1 MSSGSLK
8 DLTKAISAFF
18 DSKPSNPLPLPDSLI
33 EIINAYLAEHAAH
46 DESDSQRLQENLLNI
61 HQLFVNEKATRLA
74 PFLAILRLLKSG
86 IRGSSRLL
94 QWWDKLCLPVLS
106 RLGDEKGLAS
116 EARAALLA
124 TLNYDEDD
132 EDVEDAKTT
141 SKVMSE
147 RLLEIWLAELKS
159 ADEDMNQHARFV
171 EHQLLDILVAFG
183 KKRPKDL
190 MFLIDKFFVERKS
203 RIPALS
209 LLGEFFRN
217 RPPHVHQMLNTPL
230 FENLLKCLQIDT
242 STRVISMALTS
253 LVMFLPNIPVS
264 TSNHLPALFNIYSR
278 MLFWDRERKKHEDA
292 HAITAD
298 YDEKSEKSEKQSNA
312 DNEKRWSKMSFL
324 LESEDNVVPEL
335 LNYFTILYGLYP
347 LNFMSYIRKPQR
359 YLRHANFPGADD
371 LDIEPTEIRQ
381 RSDRYREVHLLHPN
395 FFSTTLESEIP
406 DNRNRWM
413 KSQADDVF
421 AECMALNTLY
431 EHDQLPTRRNT
442 DRVDPNL
449 DIPEHPILALDST
462 IKHQSRNN
470 SWRSTK
476 PVAAPQTDDQGG
488 SSLQRNFSQ
497 TSHQIGNADSPTL
510 HPTDRVDSPDS
521 PTIPPS
527 LLTSPSHNQLSELA
541 KVQGSVRG
549 SIYQNLNNESV
560 ASLALSNNHHEG
572 SVHMDAYLMSLAREP
587 VARSPSLRPTNA
599 EADVKIAYLQ
609 REIQLLRNDV
619 NFERYLKGQ
628 HSSHIGQLRQR
639 QMKEARVE
647 AETQNLINSNRNLN
661 SKLANEKNKITRM
674 RIETEKSKAHARKW
688 EADITAKLKV
698 LREEQKKWTI
708 EGAELKR
715 DLEKAKERTEKL
727 KQLVIYSE
735 AQKLASE
742 QKFQIAEASMNE
754 LDDLRK
760 EKAVLM
766 LQIRDYEVGEEERKA
781 AMETA
786 ETAKAEARHL
796 REELLSHEE
805 DLQNLDKKY
814 ERQTEDLYERLE
826 QTSTAHLDIV
836 RKGITNEMVQRAL
849 EAKQAR
855 LTQMEKAHE
864 YLNKRFHQL
873 QIENCDLREWKEREI
888 QRQKNAGGGFVD
900 QPLLGDSDDEDM
912 PIGTYQRNIRSAFD
926 DRHDGSVRSPRTD
939 LGTSPRTPSTQYTGA
954 FSHSSKP
961 SQGHSQNR
969 LNTAGSSTSNPDGG
983 ERHSLDAHG
992 KPIPKIKPESDVRV
1006 FGRGGVQNI
1015 GKKEKEKK
1023 EKSKSDKGLM
1033 GMKSYRGFV

>member
-8 DLTKAISAFF
+8 DLTKAISTFF

-33 EIINAYLAEHAAH
+33 EVINAYLAEHAAH

-116 EARAALLA
+116 EARSTLLV
-124 TLNYDEDD
+124 TLNYDEDE

-147 RLLEIWLAELKS
+147 RLLEIWLAESKS

-190 MFLIDKFFVERKS
+190 MLLIDKFFVEKKS

-217 RPPHVHQMLNTPL
+217 RPPHVHQMLDTPL

-264 TSNHLPALFNIYSR
+264 TSKHLPALFNIYSR

-292 HAITAD
+292 RAIAPD
-298 YDEKSEKSEKQSNA
+298 DDEKDENPEKQLTA

-421 AECMALNTLY
+421 TECMALNTLY

-442 DRVDPNL
+442 ERADPNL
-449 DIPEHPILALDST
+449 DIPEHPLLAQDPA
-462 IKHQSRNN
+462 IKQQSRNN

-476 PVAAPQTDDQGG
+476 AIATAQADDQGG
-488 SSLQRNFSQ
+488 SSLQRTFSQ
-497 TSHQIGNADSPTL
+497 TSHQMGSTDSPAL
-510 HPTDRVDSPDS
+510 RAADRVDSPDS

-541 KVQGSVRG
+541 KIQGSVRG

-560 ASLALSNNHHEG
+560 ASLALSNHHHEG

-619 NFERYLKGQ
+619 NFERYLKVQ
-628 HSSHIGQLRQR
+628 HSSHISQLRQR

-647 AETQNLINSNRNLN
+647 AETQNLINSNRNLK
-661 SKLANEKNKITRM
+661 SKLDNEKSKITQM
-674 RIETEKSKAHARKW
+674 RIETDKSKAHARKW
-688 EADITAKLKV
+688 EADLTAKLKV
-698 LREEQKKWTI
+698 LREEQKKWI
-708 EGAELKR
+708 VEGAELKR

-727 KQLVIYSE
+727 KQLVIISE

-742 QKFQIAEASMNE
+742 QKVQIAEASMNE

-760 EKAVLM
+760 EKAALM

-814 ERQTEDLYERLE
+814 EQQTEDLYERFE
-826 QTSTAHLDIV
+826 QTSNAHLDIV
-836 RKGITNEMVQRAL
+836 RRGITNEMVQKAL

-864 YLNKRFHQL
+864 HLNKRFHQI
-873 QIENCDLREWKEREI
+873 QIENCDLREWKDREI
-888 QRQKNAGGGFVD
+888 QRQQNAGRGFVD

-912 PIGTYQRNIRSAFD
+912 PIGTYQRNMRSVYD
-926 DRHDGSVRSPRTD
+926 DKYDGSARSPRTD
-939 LGTSPRTPSTQYTGA
+939 SGMSPRTPSAQYTGA
-954 FSHSSKP
+954 FSYGSKS
-961 SQGHSQNR
+961 SQGYSQNR
-969 LNTAGSSTSNPDGG
+969 SNTAGSSTSNPDG
-983 ERHSLDAHG
+983 ERLSLDAHG
-992 KPIPKIKPESDVRV
+992 KPKPKIKPESDVRV
-1006 FGRGGVQNI
+1006 FGRG
-1015 GKKEKEKK
+1015 
-1023 EKSKSDKGLM
+1023 M
-1033 GMKSYRGFV
+1033 FVGA